1 MVAGAKFE
9 VRNSGGTALATVSVP
24 STGTYQTWQTIT
36 ATATL
41 PAGQQTIRIYTT
53 ASPAGW
59 NFNWW
64 EIAGGSTGTNQA
76 PTVNAGVDQ
85 TITLPASSVTVTG
98 TATDADGSIASY
110 QWSQMTGPAN
120 ATIAN
125 ATSASTT
132 ISALVQGTYTF
143 RLKATDNIGATATD
157 DISITVNAASTPP
170 PPPGATIHI

>member
-24 STGTYQTWQTIT
+24 STGTYQTWQTIS

-41 PAGQQTIRIYTT
+41 PAGQQTLRIFTT

-64 EIAGGSTGTNQA
+64 EIAGAGTGTNQA
-76 PTVNAGVDQ
+76 PTVNAGADQ
-85 TITLPASSVTVTG
+85 TITLPTNSVTVTG

-110 QWSQMTGPAN
+110 QWSQVSGPST

-125 ATSASTT
+125 TS
-132 ISALVQGTYTF
+132 
-143 RLKATDNIGATATD
+143 
-157 DISITVNAASTPP
+157 
-170 PPPGATIHI
+170 